1 MKRIVYL
8 VAFSVFIAGCGAKR
22 EGGKEGQVA
31 TLVAGTMAAVPT
43 QTSVPSP
50 SPVPPIRTPVPTG
63 EPEPTAARSNTYWDE
78 DLGFAFDY
86 PGDWAV
92 AYQEGQSRG
101 RFFQFAREDFQ
112 PDPDAGGLPVEEIL
126 LQVTILNWD
135 PKWELEVFLEVRRQ
149 AWDSSGIEVLSEKR
163 WSWDGEI
170 PAATFILKGVDG
182 QQSLIIF
189 TYAGDRYLTF
199 STTDDFQ
206 VVEDAARTLRIP

>member
-1 MKRIVYL
+1 MKRIIYL
-8 VAFSVFIAGCGAKR
+8 VAVAVFIAGCGSRTEVDKDD
-22 EGGKEGQVA
+22 QVA
-31 TLVAGTMAAVPT
+31 TLVAGTMAAAPT
-43 QTSVPSP
+43 KTPVP
-50 SPVPPIRTPVPTG
+50 SPVPPTQTPVPTE
-63 EPEPTAARSNTYWDE
+63 EPEPTAELSNTYRDE

-86 PGDWAV
+86 PGGWAI

-112 PDPDAGGLPVEEIL
+112 PDPDAGGLPEGEIL
-126 LQVTILNWD
+126 LQVTVLNWD
-135 PKWELEVFLEVRRQ
+135 PKEDLEAFLEVRRQ
-149 AWDSSGIEVLSEKR
+149 AWDSSGIEVLAEER

-170 PAATFILKGVDG
+170 PAATFILKGIDG

-206 VVEDAARTLRIP
+206 VVEDAAHTLRIP